1 MSGNSKRSRVALA
14 LIERRLGTGLLG
26 SILVA
31 ATFLVISEAVATNK
45 ELEAGAFAIEHSL
58 VLPGSPEVIYDAI
71 TGDIS
76 GWWDHSFSGKPAKFF
91 IEAKPGGGFW
101 EIFDASGDG
110 VKHGEVIFAQRGK
123 LLRFVGPLG
132 LSGHAIQMVCTYAFQ
147 ASGSDSTRL
156 DFTANVAGEFDP
168 SWPAA
173 VDGVWHHFLVERFK
187 PYIEAGHH
195 KKQQP
200 SPKK

>member
-1 MSGNSKRSRVALA
+1 MSRFSLRSRVALA
-14 LIERRLGTGLLG
+14 KRRLCTEFLGT
-26 SILVA
+26 IVA
-31 ATFLVISEAVATNK
+31 ASTVLPLCEAIAANK
-45 ELEAGAFAIEHSL
+45 ELKVGAFAIEHTL

-76 GWWDHSFSGKPAKFF
+76 GWWDHNFSGKPAKFY

-110 VKHGEVIFAQRGK
+110 VKHGDVIFAQRGK
-123 LLRFVGPLG
+123 LLRFEGPLG
-132 LSGHAIQMVCTYAFQ
+132 LSGHAIHMVCTYEFQ
-147 ASGSDSTRL
+147 ASGQDSTRL
-156 DFTANVAGEFDP
+156 NFKANVAGEFDP

-187 PYIEAGHH
+187 PHIEAGHH

-200 SPKK
+200 STKK